1 LPSSFTSVVRPIP
14 SDLSGFQAVINLYAV
29 YYETLAFYVLWAVT
43 VVTVIVIAGFTALKW
58 RIPLQLA
65 MLLAL
70 VCFLIQIIVTLLFM
84 VLSGF
89 LGNLCRNPTYTIL
102 NLLPAGS
109 LQVRSFC
116 LHPLPMLSSTYYS
129 HCCAH
134 AGPGY
139 LLRDV
144 PRHQHDPDVHQH
156 RVGQHRDPGHRVAVG
171 EQQQQQP
178 VLQRPV
184 RHRDAGRTHRLLSST
199 QRVADCTPLLLF
211 FF

>member
-1 LPSSFTSVVRPIP
+1 VRPIP

-29 YYETLAFYVLWAVT
+29 YYGTLAFYVLWAVT

-109 LQVRSFC
+109 LQV
-116 LHPLPMLSSTYYS
+116 
-129 HCCAH
+129 
-134 AGPGY
+134 
-139 LLRDV
+139 
-144 PRHQHDPDVHQH
+144 
-156 RVGQHRDPGHRVAVG
+156 
-171 EQQQQQP
+171 
-178 VLQRPV
+178 
-184 RHRDAGRTHRLLSST
+184 
-199 QRVADCTPLLLF
+199 
-211 FF
+211 